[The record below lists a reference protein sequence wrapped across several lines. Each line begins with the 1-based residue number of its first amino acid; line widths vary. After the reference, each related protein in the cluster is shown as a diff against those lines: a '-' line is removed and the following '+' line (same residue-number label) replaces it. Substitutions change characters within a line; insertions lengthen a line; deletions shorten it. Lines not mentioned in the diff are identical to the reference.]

1 MVNFG
6 IDGVSSSIPKWTQKK
21 GTNTSLFMVVP
32 FTMACMFPTFDLLTM
47 AQIMNHSTHFIQAYN
62 SVRYKLGIQCCWHLL
77 DLSHFRRSLALWVI
91 LVINERTSWTIGG
104 YPHFIRNSHSAEEC
118 QHSLAIG
125 VVWRCHQLI
134 CHGDHVCQ
142 PWINK
147 PVGLRLLNWGGPFKY
162 WMKWLLEEYS
172 LISLNHGLF
181 IRGWHYS
188 LSTAAQSR
196 TPNVRGVQSNH
207 ELLWPS
213 NFPRLCCPRFMKFA
227 RHTLQH
233 GNNWKQIT

>member
-147 PVGLRLLNWGGPFKY
+147 PLGLRLLNWGGPFKY

-172 LISLNHGLF
+172 LISFKPWFIHPGLTLLTF
-181 IRGWHYS
+181 HCCSIKNAERPWS
-188 LSTAAQSR
+188 PIEPWAPVTFQLPAALLSKI
-196 TPNVRGVQSNH
+196 H
-207 ELLWPS
+207 EICAP
-213 NFPRLCCPRFMKFA
+213 
-227 RHTLQH
+227 HTST
-233 GNNWKQIT
+233 W